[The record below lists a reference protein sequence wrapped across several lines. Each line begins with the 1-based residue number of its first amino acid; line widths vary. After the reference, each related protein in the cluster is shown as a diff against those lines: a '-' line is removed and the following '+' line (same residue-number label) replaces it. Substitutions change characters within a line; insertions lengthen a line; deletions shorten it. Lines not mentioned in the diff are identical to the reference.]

1 MANLNTNTMAM
12 IVKTYEHDGQMLNVS
27 FTEAGFF
34 NATAVAKTFGKQ
46 PRDWLTATTTQE
58 YIDAIKARTL
68 LEQNQLVIVKN
79 GSPENGGGTWLHPKL
94 GVPFARWC
102 NVDFAVWAD
111 EQIEAIIR
119 GPQQIDLA
127 SLSSQALRQL
137 AITIEENSA
146 LKTRIQSM
154 QPKEEFFDHVIGST
168 ALWSMK
174 DTAQMLRTGQKRLT
188 DKLVEWQ
195 IFTKDRRPSQKY
207 LDKDWFRTIPVL
219 VKQGASM
226 IPYSQPV
233 VTGKGFTML
242 KSLMDAKVMSNSR
255 ELVKI

>member
-1 MANLNTNTMAM
+1 MAEMNTSTMAM
-12 IVKTYEHDGQMLNVS
+12 IVKTYEHDGQLLNVS

-46 PRDWLTATTTQE
+46 PRDWLTSKPTQD
-58 YIDAIKARTL
+58 YIGAIKARTF
-68 LEQNQLVIVKN
+68 LEENQLVKVVV
-79 GSPENGGGTWLHPKL
+79 GGNNPGTWLHPKL
-94 GVPFARWC
+94 GVSFARWC

-111 EQIEAIIR
+111 EQIDAIIR